1 MFKKDTL
8 ILFFSISIVCI
19 LKAGAD
25 CFPLGVGSGDPSDTG
40 VALWTR
46 VNPEEFDQNKPVKV
60 EVSKESDFSQINFDS
75 TVGYD
80 SGTDYTFLID
90 VEDGS
95 LEPDTHYYFRFLH
108 GEHESMHGETRTLP
122 APDDERPISIAVTT
136 CREFTTG
143 YFNVDKVLCDFI
155 REDKFQWVFH
165 NGDAIY
171 EYGGEDGY
179 DSDSAPRRRV
189 MKLPSGGKSAKTYE
203 DFSHIYQ
210 TYYLDDAYKNLR
222 AIAPHFHN
230 PDDHEAADNY
240 HYDRKLK
247 APGIPGTRYK
257 GLTPSE
263 KRRLVLD
270 ARKAW
275 VNYVPARV
283 KVNRDAEDPNQFVQF
298 YRTVKL
304 GKQAD
309 LFLLDERSHR
319 DGSKIPDE
327 DINKTML
334 GKEQLKW
341 FKKSMKSSKA
351 NWRLV
356 GNAVMFSRFSVF
368 DSHIGCIPDILV
380 NSDQWN
386 GFIQERGAIKDFIQ
400 ENEFKNVVFL
410 TGDMH
415 TSLVSYVQPFDE
427 PDSSEHI
434 ALELMTPSLTSPN
447 LKTEMGMLG
456 GFDTVVNIM
465 ESYIED
471 QNHHLQHFNGHIH
484 GFAILT
490 LGTDRIKWDVYSVP
504 VDEELEN
511 PPHERVLSGEYNKEG
526 IFRIIEEKK

>member
-1 MFKKDTL
+1 MFKQNTL
-8 ILFFSISIVCI
+8 VLLVSVAIMYA

-25 CFPLGVGSGDPSDTG
+25 CFNLGVGSGDPSDTG
-40 VALWTR
+40 VSLWTR
-46 VNPEEFDQNKPVKV
+46 VNPYDYDKNEPVKV
-60 EVSKESDFSQINFDS
+60 MVSKENDFSEINFIGD
-75 TVGYD
+75 VGYD
-80 SGTDYTFLID
+80 PRADYTFQID
-90 VEDGS
+90 IEDGT

-108 GEHESMHGETRTLP
+108 GKHESILGETRTLP
-122 APDDERPISIAVTT
+122 APDDERPVSIAVTT

-143 YFNVDKVLCDFI
+143 YFNVDKVLLSFI
-155 REDKFQWVFH
+155 KKGVCQWVFH

-189 MKLPSGGKSAKTYE
+189 MSLPSGGKSAKTYE

-210 TYYLDDAYKNLR
+210 TYYSDEAYKKLR
-222 AIAPHFHN
+222 AIAPHFYN
-230 PDDHEAADNY
+230 PDDHEVADNY
-240 HYDRKLK
+240 HYDRRSK

-257 GLTPSE
+257 GLTPDE
-263 KRRLVLD
+263 KKRLVLN

-275 VNYVPARV
+275 VNYVPAKV
-283 KVNRDAEDPNQFVQF
+283 KVNRDTEDPNQFVQLH
-298 YRTVKL
+298 RMVKL

-309 LFLLDERSHR
+309 LLLLDERSFR
-319 DGSKIPDE
+319 DGSRIADE

-341 FKKSMKSSKA
+341 FKKTMKNSKA

-368 DSHIGCIPDILV
+368 DSHMGLIPDILV

-386 GFIQERGAIKDFIQ
+386 GFIHERGVIKDFIQ
-400 ENEFKNVVFL
+400 DNDFNNVVFL

-427 PDSSEHI
+427 PDSSEHV

-447 LKTEMGMLG
+447 LKTEMGVLG
-456 GFDTVVNIM
+456 GFDKLIEIM
-465 ESYIED
+465 ESYIQD

-484 GFAILT
+484 GFAVLT
-490 LGTDRIKWDVYSVP
+490 LETDRIQWDVYEVP
-504 VDEELEN
+504 VDEDLEN
-511 PPHERVLSGEYNKEG
+511 PSYELVFSGTYNRDR
-526 IFRIIEEKK
+526 IFRIIEEVK